1 MTKRTKKVGIV
12 GKYGT
17 RYGGALRKI
26 LKKFELQQHA
36 KYVCPHCGKVIYSSF
51 RHLSEDKLSVSG
63 SVMDAR
69 LSSLEEPMNSA
80 QQLPP
85 LPRSQ

>member
-36 KYVCPHCGKVIYSSF
+36 KYVCPHCGKVNTHLF
-51 RHLSEDKLSVSG
+51 RLLSE
-63 SVMDAR
+63 
-69 LSSLEEPMNSA
+69 E
-80 QQLPP
+80 
-85 LPRSQ
+85 